1 MSGLSNEVEIRPAV
15 PADADG
21 IGRVHVRAW
30 QWAYRGQFPDTFL
43 DTIDLER
50 RKRWWRN
57 ALTGEPAAV
66 VYVAATDDE
75 VVGYCH
81 VGPSRSEGETVGEL
95 HSIYLLEHWTG
106 RGVGRR
112 LMAAALDA
120 LRMEGFGE
128 AMLWVLGSNQDT
140 RNFYEAAGWH
150 DDGGRHTYV
159 MRDQVEAAA
168 VRYRIDLGLAR

>member
-1 MSGLSNEVEIRPAV
+1 MSGRSNDVEIRPAI

-21 IGRVHVRAW
+21 IGRVHVQAW

-50 RKRWWRN
+50 RTRWWRN
-57 ALTGEPAAV
+57 TLTGDPAAV
-66 VYVAATDDE
+66 VFVAGTGDE
-75 VVGYCH
+75 IVGYCH
-81 VGPSRSEGETVGEL
+81 IGPSRSEAATVGEL

-112 LMAAALDA
+112 LMAAALEA
-120 LRMEGFGE
+120 LRTAGFDE
-128 AMLWVLGSNQDT
+128 AMLWVLGSNHDT
-140 RNFYEAAGWH
+140 RRFYEAAGWH

-159 MRDQVEAAA
+159 MRDAVEAAA
-168 VRYRIDLGLAR
+168 VRYRIDLVTHR